1 MVKNLPAM
9 WETDLNNR
17 LSSMTL
23 TIPLPPVYKQEDSG
37 TNAYFHKFEVSHMA
51 LHSHPICQHEEM
63 VTFNFGIN
71 KSLK

>member
-1 MVKNLPAM
+1 
-9 WETDLNNR
+9 
-17 LSSMTL
+17 MTL
-23 TIPLPPVYKQEDSG
+23 TIPLPPVYKQEDNG